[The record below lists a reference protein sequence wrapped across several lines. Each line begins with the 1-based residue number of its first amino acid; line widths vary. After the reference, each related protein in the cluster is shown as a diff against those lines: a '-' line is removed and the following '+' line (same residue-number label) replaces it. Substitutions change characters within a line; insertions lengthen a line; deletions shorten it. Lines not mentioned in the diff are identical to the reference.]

1 MITLHLHQIGPG
13 GRETAHEITGKPGE
27 SLMQAAVAAGVDGV
41 AADCGGLLT
50 CATCH
55 VMVREPWR
63 SALPPMADEEST
75 MLDFTAATRT
85 EASRL
90 SCQIVLDESMDGLTV
105 DLPKSQY

>member
-1 MITLHLHQIGPG
+1 MITLHLHQSGPG

-55 VMVREPWR
+55 VVVPEPWR
-63 SALPPMADEEST
+63 SALPPVAAEENT
-75 MLDFTAATRT
+75 MLDFTATTRC
-85 EASRL
+85 EGSRL
-90 SCQIVLDESMDGLTV
+90 SCQIVLSPALDGMMV
-105 DLPKSQY
+105 ELPKSQY